1 MEFKIGDKFVGDNH
15 PVFIIAELSANHMN
29 NFDVAVKTI
38 KAMAESGADAVKFQT
53 FTPDTITIDCDNE
66 YFQIK
71 QGTVWD
77 GQVLHELYE
86 DAYMPWA
93 WQPKLKEIALIGEID
108 FFTGI

>member
-1 MEFKIGDKFVGDNH
+1 MGFKIGEKEIGLNE

-29 NFDVAVKTI
+29 DFDIAVKTI
-38 KAMAESGADAVKFQT
+38 EAMVEAGADAVKFQT

-77 GQVLHELYE
+77 GQVLHNLYE
-86 DAYMPWA
+86 DAYMP
-93 WQPKLKEIALIGEID
+93 
-108 FFTGI
+108 